1 MQTLIHIY
9 CQKGPS
15 LRERI
20 AADPHLER
28 HLLQVVRQQQQGRAP
43 GWMKIRS
50 TDYER
55 PGAINVEWDGSS
67 SVLKCRVVNRGTG
80 KPHLIVGD
88 FLEYVLAR
96 HRKRVKTIAIIPG

>member
-9 CQKGPS
+9 CVKGPS

-20 AADPHLER
+20 AADRRLPR
-28 HLLQVVRQQQQGRAP
+28 HLLQVVKQQQQGRAP

-50 TDYER
+50 TSADR
-55 PGAINVEWDGSS
+55 RGAINVEWDATS
-67 SVLKCRVVNRGTG
+67 SVLKCRIVNRGTG

-96 HRKRVKTIAIIPG
+96 HRNRVRTIAIIPG